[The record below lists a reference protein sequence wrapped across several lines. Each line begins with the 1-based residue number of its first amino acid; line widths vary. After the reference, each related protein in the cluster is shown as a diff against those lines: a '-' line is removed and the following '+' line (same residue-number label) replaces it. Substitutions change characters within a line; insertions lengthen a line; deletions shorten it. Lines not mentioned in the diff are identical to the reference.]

1 MVISCIGIGSNLG
14 NRELHIKK
22 AIEFLKNIDGVTVEK
37 TSSIYETKPFGGP
50 AGQNDFLNGVIKI
63 RTSLE
68 PSVLLKDL
76 QNIENS
82 LMRKRTTK
90 NGPRTIDL
98 DILTYGKRVIKEPDL
113 LIPHPKLDRR
123 SFVLKGFFEVAPEFI
138 HPLLGKSIREIYK
151 GSGTKSVKTIKS
163 IPEMMSYSRA
173 RHKSGKR
180 IGLVPTMGYLHEGH
194 LSLMRKARKEAD
206 VVVISIFVNPTQFSP
221 QGDFKKY
228 PRNFRGDERLA
239 KSCGVDTIF
248 YPEVK
253 DIYPDGYRTY
263 VNVEELT
270 KALCGASR
278 PGHFRGVTTVVAKLF
293 NITQP
298 DIAYFGQKDA
308 QQAIAIKQ
316 MVKDLNMPVKIKVL
330 PIVREKDG
338 LAMSSR
344 NAYLKEQER
353 KDALILYQSLLKA
366 RGLITKGEK
375 SADKIKAAMRKMIS
389 EKKTAKID
397 YISIVNAKNLKDVKL
412 TGPGTLIA
420 VAVKIGSTRLIDNI
434 KV

>member
-1 MVISCIGIGSNLG
+1 MVTSYIGIGSNLG

-22 AIEFLKNIDGVTVEK
+22 AIEFLQNIDGVTVEK
-37 TSSIYETKPFGGP
+37 ISSIYETKPVGGP
-50 AGQNDFLNGVIKI
+50 VGQSNFLNGVIKI

-76 QNIENS
+76 RSIEDS
-82 LMRKRTTK
+82 LMRKRAVK
-90 NGPRTIDL
+90 NGSRTMDL
-98 DILTYGKRVIKEPDL
+98 DILTYGKRVMKEPDL
-113 LIPHPKLDRR
+113 LIPHPKLEERD
-123 SFVLKGFFEVAPEFI
+123 FVLKGFFEVAPEFI
-138 HPLLGKSIREIYK
+138 HPLLGKSIRDIYK

-163 IPEMMSYSRA
+163 IPEMISYSRV

-180 IGLVPTMGYLHEGH
+180 IGFVPTMGYLHEGH

-206 VVVISIFVNPTQFSP
+206 VVVISIFVNPAQFSP
-221 QGDFKKY
+221 QEDFKKY
-228 PRNFRGDERLA
+228 PRNFREDERLA
-239 KSCGVDTIF
+239 KSCGVDAIF
-248 YPEVK
+248 YPEAK
-253 DIYPDGYRTY
+253 DIYPDDYHTY

-293 NITQP
+293 NIIQP
-298 DIAYFGQKDA
+298 DAAYFGQKDA
-308 QQAIAIKQ
+308 QQAIVIKQ
-316 MVKDLNMPVKIKVL
+316 MVKDLDMPVKIKVL
-330 PIVREKDG
+330 PVIREKDG

-344 NAYLKEQER
+344 NAYLKAQER

-366 RGLITKGEK
+366 RGLIKKGEK
-375 SADKIKAAMRKMIS
+375 RANKIKAAMKKMIS

-397 YISIVNAKNLKDVKL
+397 YISVVNAENLKDAKS

-434 KV
+434 EV

>member
-1 MVISCIGIGSNLG
+1 MPTTYIGIGSNLG

-22 AIEFLKNIDGVTVEK
+22 AIEFLKNIDGVAVEK
-37 TSSIYETKPFGGP
+37 ISSIYETKPVGGP
-50 AGQNDFLNGVIKI
+50 AGQNNFLNGVIKI
-63 RTSLE
+63 RTSLK

-76 QNIENS
+76 HNIEDS
-82 LMRKRTTK
+82 LVRKRTPK

-98 DILTYGKRVIKEPDL
+98 DILAYGERVIKESDL
-113 LIPHPKLDRR
+113 SVPHPKLEERD
-123 SFVLKGFFEVAPEFI
+123 FVLKGFFEVEPDFI

-151 GSGTKSVKTIKS
+151 GSGTKSVKTIKN
-163 IPEMMSYSRA
+163 IPNMISYSRA
-173 RHKSGKR
+173 MHKSGKG
-180 IGLVPTMGYLHEGH
+180 IGFVPTMGYLHEGH
-194 LSLMRKARKEAD
+194 LSLIRKARKEAD
-206 VVVISIFVNPTQFSP
+206 VVIISIFVNPAQFSP
-221 QGDFKKY
+221 EEDLKKY
-228 PRNFRGDERLA
+228 PRDFEGDERLA
-239 KSCGVDTIF
+239 RSCGVDAIF
-248 YPEVK
+248 YPEAK
-253 DIYPDGYRTY
+253 DIYPEDYRTY

-293 NITQP
+293 NIVQP
-298 DIAYFGQKDA
+298 DSAYFGQKDA
-308 QQAIAIKQ
+308 QQAILIKQ

-344 NAYLKEQER
+344 NAYLKAQER

-366 RGLITKGEK
+366 RELIKKGEK
-375 SADKIKAAMRKMIS
+375 NASKIKAAMRKMIV
-389 EKKTAKID
+389 EKKTTKID
-397 YISIVNAKNLKDVKL
+397 YISIISAENLKDVKS

-420 VAVKIGSTRLIDNI
+420 VAVKIGRARLIDNI